1 MSKYDVEV
9 KVEIL
14 RTYVIEA
21 DNPDEARE
29 IAEQVFCCDLD
40 PELGENNQ
48 QVICWDTKIETNVSV
63 ISERAQ

>member
-21 DNPDEARE
+21 DNPDEAERVVNE
-29 IAEQVFCCDLD
+29 VFCLDLD
-40 PELGENNQ
+40 PELGENDRR
-48 QVICWDTKIETNVSV
+48 VISWDTDADSDVSV
-63 ISERAQ
+63 ISERAP

>member
-1 MSKYDVEV
+1 MNKFGVEV
-9 KVEIL
+9 NVEIT
-14 RTYVIEA
+14 RTYLIEA
-21 DNPDEARE
+21 NNPDEARE

>member
-21 DNPDEARE
+21 DNPDEAERVVNE
-29 IAEQVFCCDLD
+29 VFCLDLD
-40 PELGENNQ
+40 PELGNNDRR
-48 QVICWDTKIETNVSV
+48 VISWETDSDSDVSV
-63 ISERAQ
+63 ISESAP

>member
-9 KVEIL
+9 KVEII

>member
-21 DNPDEARE
+21 DNPDEAERVVNE
-29 IAEQVFCCDLD
+29 VFCLDLD
-40 PELGENNQ
+40 PELGKNDRR
-48 QVICWDTKIETNVSV
+48 VISWYTDIDSDVSV
-63 ISERAQ
+63 ISESAP

>member
-21 DNPDEARE
+21 DNPDEAERVVNE
-29 IAEQVFCCDLD
+29 VLCLDLD
-40 PELGENNQ
+40 PELGENDRR
-48 QVICWDTKIETNVSV
+48 VISWETDSDSDVSV
-63 ISERAQ
+63 ISESAQ